1 MGDSASLGPR
11 YEWTDVGMID
21 YRSDSKL
28 YLVKRVHLPKDYT
41 LHPPPPLPS
50 SSDGSSSEECD
61 EAPPTTGSGVIQY
74 WVPRIRLMFSAEDP
88 LVFAERVSSAYKLR
102 QETEALLRY
111 HLYVDCMPF
120 NKDSGSIGTESL
132 NKMTT
137 VARSSDALL
146 KPRYTCTCRMYQY
159 MYIH

>member
-41 LHPPPPLPS
+41 LHPPPLPS

-61 EAPPTTGSGVIQY
+61 EAPPTSGSGVIQY

-137 VARSSDALL
+137 VARSSDVLL